1 MMSLQVASSTDPGLL
16 RHFNED
22 SVAVNSGLGLMVLAD
37 GMGGY
42 QGAEMASALA
52 TSTITADLAQA
63 KSADRITAVRNAIAA
78 ANGAILKAARRD
90 PRYHG
95 MGTTLVLVWFVED
108 RVVIAHIGDSR
119 AYRLRGGRLEQLT
132 VDHAL
137 LQEALAAGQIS
148 QDEARIS
155 RSRHLVT
162 RALGVTE
169 QVSPDLSEQEAQPGD
184 IYLLCSDGLHDLVDQ
199 ADIELTLNSAGANLP
214 LAAKILVHMANDKGG
229 YDNTSVILGKVQ
241 VRQGWRE
248 SILNWMRGRRG
259 G

>member
-1 MMSLQVASSTDPGLL
+1 
-16 RHFNED
+16 
-22 SVAVNSGLGLMVLAD
+22 
-37 GMGGY
+37 
-42 QGAEMASALA
+42 
-52 TSTITADLAQA
+52 
-63 KSADRITAVRNAIAA
+63 
-78 ANGAILKAARRD
+78 
-90 PRYHG
+90 
-95 MGTTLVLVWFVED
+95 VLVWFVED

-214 LAAKILVHMANDKGG
+214 LAARILVHMANDNGG

-248 SILNWMRGRRG
+248 SILNWMRGQRG